1 MFKRIK
7 RIVDRNAAAKASS
20 SQSSSARPSN
30 SAFSLTSPLVRELAL
45 RVGQGQP
52 AALVQQVA
60 SAAVEE
66 SGVQNVS
73 SRSWEHIVKQ
83 TLFCFVHGM

>member
-7 RIVDRNAAAKASS
+7 RIVDRNAAAKSSS
-20 SQSSSARPSN
+20 SQSSSPRPSN
-30 SAFSLTSPLVRELAL
+30 AAFSLTSPLVRELAL

-66 SGVQNVS
+66 AGVQNVS
-73 SRSWEHIVKQ
+73 GSSWEHIEKQ
-83 TLFCFVHGM
+83 TLLCFVHGM